1 MKRLLFLLLP
11 LSLLA
16 ALAGVGGW
24 LVATESGLL
33 ALAELAGTVAG
44 SRLVIEQPSGR
55 LIGPL
60 GFTRVGWQ
68 TPERTIS
75 AEQLH
80 IDWAPAALFEQ
91 RLVVSEIRAD
101 RVFVDFASTDAPSV
115 PPASLRLPVAVDVE
129 KVAIFRVDYGNILAV
144 DEVRARLSSD
154 GETHR
159 LSDFRARL
167 GKVDVA
173 GTAKLGADAP
183 LPLQARASIAGHLED
198 KAMRLAVTADG
209 PLEAIVLKI
218 VAEEGLRGSGQATL
232 TPFAHHAFSTA
243 QLELADVDP
252 AVWIAGAPAARLR
265 LNADLKPDERQPG
278 AIAGN
283 FELHN
288 AIAGS
293 LDRQRLPLES
303 LNGRFAWA
311 DDGASLSGLLVRL
324 PGDGRLSGSGAWQN
338 GALNLALEARALDAE
353 RLHASLRSTRLNG
366 PISASLASDR
376 QKLTFRLA
384 DSRFVLAAEAS
395 REHDKIS
402 LAQLELSSGDALL
415 RASAEL
421 ETARQMAFSASGE
434 LLRFDPSRF
443 ARVPAAMLNGRLA
456 ASGRLQPRPVVEAQF
471 QLRESRFAGQP
482 LTGRG
487 DLVID
492 WPRIPRADIQL
503 VAGPNRLAARGAFGQ
518 PGDILGVDIE
528 APALAPY
535 GAEGSLNAH
544 LRLGGTL
551 AQPTLAGE
559 LATPRLGLPGIGR
572 IKDANLSADLG
583 SLPDSPFR
591 LDLRAASFDGVDQP
605 GLLKKLEL
613 QVTGTRRQHKLTA
626 GAEIAGKNRFDLTA
640 EGGLA
645 DDIRQLRWAGQL
657 SAAKLV
663 AEARFRSFSLVQPA
677 TLVLGSDGWRVGL
690 LTLAGYPWQL
700 RLQADAGA
708 QRMHLE
714 AAVSGPRLGTIV
726 ANLDAGMRDPWALNR
741 GAAWQGSLRSDIA
754 DLGWLAEFLG
764 DQIKTGGRFEGQLKL
779 AGTPD
784 QPLLSGKFL
793 GSALLLEIPETG
805 MRLND
810 GVLDAQLD
818 ENLLRV
824 SKLAFDSLLQPV
836 PRPLRRAAEER
847 VDEIVGRPGRLEIT
861 GQMRV
866 DRDSEDATLN
876 LRLDRVGVFQLPD
889 RWLTVSGDGR
899 IAWLAETLTV
909 RGRVVADAAYWR
921 LAPMGAP
928 RLSDDVVILGEDGTA
943 QPTGFRPRL
952 DLDLEADV
960 GRNFMFSGLG
970 LETRLAGSIRV
981 QAQGRDL
988 PRASGRIRT
997 QGGRFEAFGQ
1007 QLDIERGILTFQG
1020 LVDNPA
1026 IDARAI
1032 RRGLAVEAGV
1042 QIGGTVQRPV
1052 VRLFSDPDVPDV
1064 EKLSWLVL
1072 GHGPE
1077 QGSAGA
1083 AGLLLSAAGSLF
1095 GNESG
1100 GLVRQIK
1107 QGFGIDELTVRQ
1119 GDIGD
1124 SGGRQMTSRVVGNTF
1139 DTASGTG
1146 NQIVS
1151 VGRRLSRNVLL
1162 SYDQSLGRAGSV
1174 AKLTIALNRQVSL
1187 IARAGTDNALDIVYS
1202 FVFGQPPSRRGQRDS
1217 AR

>member
-1 MKRLLFLLLP
+1 MKRLLFLFLP
-11 LSLLA
+11 LCLLA
-16 ALAGVGGW
+16 ALAGAGGW

-33 ALAELAGTVAG
+33 AAAELARAVAG
-44 SRLVIEQPSGR
+44 GRLVIEQPTGR

-60 GFTRVGWQ
+60 GFARIGWQ
-68 TPERTIS
+68 TPELTIS

-80 IDWAPAALFEQ
+80 IDWTPAALFEQ
-91 RLVVSEIRAD
+91 RLAVSEIRAN
-101 RVFVDFASTDAPSV
+101 RVFVNVASTDEPSV

-144 DEVRARLSSD
+144 DEVRARLASE
-154 GETHR
+154 GQTHR
-159 LSDFRARL
+159 LSDFSARL
-167 GKVDVA
+167 GEIDVA
-173 GTAKLGADAP
+173 GNATLGTDAP
-183 LPLQARASIAGHLED
+183 LPLQASATIVGHLDD
-198 KAMRLAVTADG
+198 KVMRLAVTADG
-209 PLEAIVLKI
+209 PLEAIGLKI
-218 VAEEGLRGSGQATL
+218 LAEEGVRGSGQATL
-232 TPFAHHAFSTA
+232 TPFAHHAFSAA
-243 QLELADVDP
+243 QLALADLDP
-252 AVWIAGAPAARLR
+252 AVWIDGAPAARLR
-265 LNADLKPDERQPG
+265 LNVDLKPDERQPG
-278 AIAGN
+278 AIAGS

-303 LNGRFAWA
+303 LSGRFAWA
-311 DDGASLSGLLVRL
+311 DDDASLSGLLVRL
-324 PGDGRLSGSGAWQN
+324 PGEGRLSGKGAWQN
-338 GALNLALEARALDAE
+338 GVLSLALEARTLDAE

-376 QKLTFRLA
+376 QTLAFRLA

-395 REHDKIS
+395 REHDRIS

-415 RASAEL
+415 RAKGEL
-421 ETARQMAFSASGE
+421 DTAKQMAFAASGE

-443 ARVPAAMLNGRLA
+443 ARVPTAMLNGTLA
-456 ASGRLQPRPVVEAQF
+456 AKGRLQPQPVVEAQF
-471 QLRESRFAGQP
+471 QLRDSRFAGQP

-518 PGDILGVDIE
+518 PGDVLGIDIE

-535 GAEGSLNAH
+535 GIDGSLNGH

-551 AQPTLAGE
+551 ALPTLAGE
-559 LATPRLGLPGIGR
+559 LATPRLGLPGLGR
-572 IKDANLSADLG
+572 IKEASLTADLG
-583 SLPDSPFR
+583 SQPESPFR
-591 LDLRAASFDGVDQP
+591 LDLRVASFDSVDQP
-605 GLLKKLEL
+605 GLLKKLEVL
-613 QVTGTRRQHKLTA
+613 VTGTRRQHKLTA
-626 GAEIAGKNRFDLTA
+626 GSNIAGKNRFDLAA
-640 EGGLA
+640 EGGFA
-645 DDIRQLRWAGQL
+645 DDIRQLRWSGQL
-657 SAAKLV
+657 MSAKLV
-663 AEARFRSFSLVQPA
+663 AEERFRSFALAQPA
-677 TLVLGSDGWRVGL
+677 ALAVGSDGWRVGP
-690 LTLAGYPWQL
+690 LTLAGDPWQL
-700 RLQADAGA
+700 RLQADASA
-708 QRMHLE
+708 QRLHVD
-714 AAVSGPRLGTIV
+714 ATVRGPRLGSIV
-726 ANLDAGMRDPWALNR
+726 ANLEAGMRDPWSLNR
-741 GAAWQGSLRSDIA
+741 QAAWQGAVRADSP
-754 DLGWLAEFLG
+754 DLGWVGEFLG
-764 DQIKTGGRFEGQLKL
+764 ERGRTGGRLDGELKL
-779 AGTPD
+779 AGTPAY
-784 QPLLSGKFL
+784 PLLSGQFH
-793 GSALLLEIPETG
+793 GAALKLEIPETG
-805 MRLND
+805 MRLSD
-810 GVLDAQLD
+810 GVLEARLD
-818 ENLLRV
+818 DNLLRV
-824 SKLAFDSLLQPV
+824 SRLGFDSPLQPA
-836 PRPLRRAAEER
+836 PRPLQRAIEER
-847 VDEIVGRPGRLEIT
+847 LTEITRRPGRLEIT

-866 DRDSEDATLN
+866 DRNSEDASLE
-876 LRLDRVGVFQLPD
+876 LRLDRVGVYQLPD

-899 IAWLAETLTV
+899 IAWLADTLTI
-909 RGRVVADAAYWR
+909 RGRMAADAAYWR

-928 RLSDDVVILGEDGTA
+928 RLSDDVVVLGEDGTA
-943 QPTGFRPRL
+943 QPAGFRPRI

-1187 IARAGTDNALDIVYS
+1187 IVRAGTDNALDVVYS
-1202 FVFGQPPSRRGQRDS
+1202 FVFGQPPSRQGQRGSD
-1217 AR
+1217 R